1 MNAPVPFT
9 IVIPTRDEAETIA
22 EMVHCCRT
30 LTPHVLV
37 ADSLSS
43 DGTPTLA
50 AQAGA
55 RVISVPKAG
64 KGYAIRAI
72 IPAITTELVVFI
84 DADGS
89 HDVAD
94 IPKLLRPLLENQ
106 ADHVQA
112 SRLTGGSS
120 ELHGSF
126 QEFFRLAGSA
136 FITACINWR
145 FGVRLSDSQNGFRAL
160 RLPVLRALDL
170 QEDITTI
177 EQEMVMKTLQK
188 NYRLAEVPSH
198 EHARI
203 FGTSKIRLSRVWIR
217 YGYVLIRDLFFNGRP

>member
-1 MNAPVPFT
+1 MIPSSSPFT
-9 IVIPTRDEAETIA
+9 IVIPTRHEAETIV
-22 EMVHCCRT
+22 EMVRCCLT
-30 LTPHVLV
+30 LTPHVVV
-37 ADSLSS
+37 ADSLSD
-43 DGTPTLA
+43 DGTPELA

-55 RVISVPKAG
+55 RVIRIRELG
-64 KGYAIRAI
+64 KGCAIRGV
-72 IPAITTELVVFI
+72 IPEIATEFVVFI

-89 HDVAD
+89 HNVCD
-94 IPKLLRPLLENQ
+94 IPRLMHPLLTGQ

-145 FGVRLSDSQNGFRAL
+145 FRVTISDSQNGFRAMRVAL
-160 RLPVLRALDL
+160 LKELDL
-170 QEDITTI
+170 QERITTI
-177 EQEMVMKTLQK
+177 EQEMVMKTLK
-188 NYRLAEVPSH
+188 KGYRLAEVPSH

-203 FGTSKIRLSRVWIR
+203 FGDSKIRLSRVWLR
-217 YGYVLIRDLFFNGRP
+217 YGYVLIRDLFF